1 MSAATLPL
9 TDDIVTFRNQIG
21 CAPEVQIRKRIAE
34 VGHERLDIDMT
45 ATRLVKR
52 VL

>member
-21 CAPEVQIRKRIAE
+21 CAQKFKSGNALRKSVMNALIS
-34 VGHERLDIDMT
+34 I
-45 ATRLVKR
+45 
-52 VL
+52 